1 MKDWSNQ
8 AVFSVLGYD
17 CENES
22 KHKLIGRVAFH
33 VHKLVKVGLNV
44 LIKRN
49 KMILLHLLHNHYV
62 LSCKL
67 KDCLPRFVI
76 MTTCQ
81 EIMF

>member
-44 LIKRN
+44 HIRLIVIS
-49 KMILLHLLHNHYV
+49 ILDNV
-62 LSCKL
+62 LSQ
-67 KDCLPRFVI
+67 PSARAFTRQVTFV
-76 MTTCQ
+76 
-81 EIMF
+81 